1 MTTTGDNVGSA
12 RPPTP
17 PISVRDA
24 VRDEAVEWFI
34 AFCEHEMSPQTCQ
47 AFDTWLKASPENVRA
62 YLQVSAFWESAG
74 GLNERRRLEVDELVR
89 RAAAEVNVIALD
101 PRASAITAVAAA
113 HAASTARAAQ
123 NTALTTRSNRY
134 RRATLAAAALLLVFL
149 GGALALWQSLR
160 DPVYAT
166 QVGESRT
173 VTLSDGSVV
182 ELNARSRLRIEY
194 RQAYRRVA
202 LLDGQALFRVAKNAT
217 RPFIV
222 VSGTTRVRAV
232 GTEFDV
238 YRKVSDTVV
247 TVVEG
252 QVAITNSAAS
262 DALETTDVGRA
273 PATASTL
280 DPHRSLLRA
289 GEQLRA
295 SPHALGTPTH
305 ANPAL
310 ATAWTQ
316 GKLIFDSTPLSEVL
330 DEVNRYN
337 PKPLSIDDPNIL
349 VMHVSGTFATSDE
362 ARIVEFL
369 SQRFGL
375 VVRESAQSIH
385 LAAK

>member
-1 MTTTGDNVGSA
+1 MTTPRDTLGSV
-12 RPPTP
+12 RPLTP
-17 PISVRDA
+17 PVTVRDA

-34 AFCEHEMSPQTCQ
+34 AFCEHEMSPRTCQ
-47 AFDTWLKASPENVRA
+47 AFDAWLKASPENVRA

-74 GLNERRRLEVDELVR
+74 GLNARRKLEIDELVR

-101 PRASAITAVAAA
+101 PRAPATTAEAAVHSASIG
-113 HAASTARAAQ
+113 RAAQ
-123 NTALTTRSNRY
+123 SAALTTRSNR
-134 RRATLAAAALLLVFL
+134 RRLTFAAAALLLLSL
-149 GGALALWQSLR
+149 GGAFALWQSLR
-160 DPVYAT
+160 DPVYTT
-166 QVGESRT
+166 QVGEART
-173 VTLSDGSVV
+173 ITLSDGSVV

-194 RQAYRRVA
+194 RRAYRRVA
-202 LLDGQALFRVAKNAT
+202 LLGGQALFRVAKNAA

-238 YRKVSDTVV
+238 YRKVSDTIV
-247 TVVEG
+247 TVLEG
-252 QVAITNSAAS
+252 QVAVTDSPAV
-262 DALETTDVGRA
+262 DAFETTDAGRA
-273 PATASTL
+273 SGTASTL

-295 SPHALGTPTH
+295 SPHALGTPTR
-305 ANPAL
+305 ANAAL

-337 PKPLSIDDPNIL
+337 PKPLSIDDPKIL
-349 VMHVSGTFATSDE
+349 LMHVSGTFATSDE

-375 VVRESAQSIH
+375 VAHESAQSIH